1 MPTQTPSINAA
12 RYPALDGVRGL
23 AVLMVLIW
31 HYLPCQVARDAGWWA
46 PYLRRILYV
55 TGSGVDLFF
64 ALSGF
69 LIVGILL
76 DRKGRPGYFSTFY
89 LRRTCRIFPLY
100 FLMLGL
106 YVIAGKWSGLS
117 PAPWQ
122 WLFGDALPLAS
133 YATFT
138 QNIFMGMKPG
148 FGPGWQAVTW
158 SLAVE
163 EQFYLVIPL
172 LVLLLDA
179 RRLAIV
185 LGSILL
191 VLPLLRMHSPGFH
204 HYVNLPWR
212 ADPLLAGACVALLVR
227 WGRGV
232 ELAWR
237 MKRPILVAGVV
248 LLALVGVMILFPGCL
263 GVFDNTLYAML
274 YGIVILIARLEMNPA
289 LCHVLRSRTLQ
300 WLGFISFGIY
310 LIHQPVSGL
319 LHGLL
324 KHQPPQISG
333 MSDALVTLLAT
344 AITLILSCLS
354 YHLLE
359 MPVLRLAHRQTSR

>member
-1 MPTQTPSINAA
+1 MQNPTPSAA
-12 RYPALDGVRGL
+12 IRYPSLDGVRGL
-23 AVLMVLIW
+23 AVLMVLVW
-31 HYLPCQVARDAGWWA
+31 HYLPCQVTRDAGWWA
-46 PYLRRILYV
+46 PYLRRVLYV

-76 DRKGRPGYFSTFY
+76 DRKGRVGYFSTFY

-106 YVIAGKWSGLS
+106 YVIAREWSGL
-117 PAPWQ
+117 PAAPWQ
-122 WLFGDALPLAS
+122 WLFGDGIPLAS

-138 QNIFMGMKPG
+138 QNIFMAMKPG
-148 FGPGWQAVTW
+148 FGPGWLAVTW

-163 EQFYLVIPL
+163 EQFYLIIPL

-179 RRLAIV
+179 RRIAIV
-185 LGSILL
+185 LASILL
-191 VLPLLRMHSPGFH
+191 VLPLVRLLSPGFH
-204 HYVNLPWR
+204 NYVNLPWR

-227 WGRGV
+227 WERGI

-237 MKRPILVAGVV
+237 IKRPLLVAGFVM
-248 LLALVGVMILFPGCL
+248 LSLVGVMILFPGWL
-263 GVFDNTLYAML
+263 GVFDHTLYALL
-274 YGIVILIARLEMNPA
+274 YGLVILIARLEMIPT
-289 LCHVLRSRTLQ
+289 LCQLLRSRFLH
-300 WLGFISFGIY
+300 WLGLVSYGIY

-324 KHQPPQISG
+324 KHQQPQISG
-333 MSDALVTLLAT
+333 FSDALVTLLAT
-344 AITLILSCLS
+344 LLTLVLAWLS
-354 YHLLE
+354 YHFLE
-359 MPVLRLAHRQTSR
+359 MPILRMAHRQTSR